1 MSKGRIALTLGVI
14 GIIISGLLLA
24 GGCTDISGGPA
35 GNFKDLTSLAKMAPA
50 EATMMVYADMKTLME
65 DTDLDEMYQD
75 MEDELSDAG
84 ELGIEPSSVKHFG
97 IIMIDYEEV
106 TAIGADLDLDLIYA
120 KLAEEDSERAD
131 YLDMEVWLDGYDQAM
146 AILGDTLLMGSESN
160 VKACLSAIDSGET
173 AYESNQD
180 MRDVLGRMS
189 DGIMTMVMPGDQ
201 FYPGSLYAGIT
212 VEKISTDNMKM
223 RGLMKFAD
231 EEDAA
236 DVEEEINAGM
246 DDADMFNMSVSR
258 SGVFVE
264 FSADIDID
272 EGFFPW

>member
-106 TAIGADLDLDLIYA
+106 TAIGADLDLDLIYT

-160 VKACLSAIDSGET
+160 VKACLSAMDIGET

>member
-24 GGCTDISGGPA
+24 GGCTGISGGPA

-84 ELGIEPSSVKHFG
+84 ELGIEPGSVKHFG